1 MAVQQ
6 QNAPTRSADLFAET
20 EEQKNTTGRGTA
32 AKTEKKGSSW
42 KKFFLSLLTVAVAYT
57 GLKFYNRTALFVN

>member
-32 AKTEKKGSSW
+32 EKTEKKGSSW
-42 KKFFLSLLTVAVAYT
+42 K
-57 GLKFYNRTALFVN
+57 